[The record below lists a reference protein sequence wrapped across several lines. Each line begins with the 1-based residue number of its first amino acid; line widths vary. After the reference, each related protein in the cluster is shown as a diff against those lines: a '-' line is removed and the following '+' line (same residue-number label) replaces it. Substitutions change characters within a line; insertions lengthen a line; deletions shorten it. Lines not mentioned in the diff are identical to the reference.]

1 MPSDVTPSSLV
12 TRISGMNLRSYRTD
26 LSALSV
32 EPTAA
37 PAVYFYDPMN
47 WWLWLAGGL
56 ALVVA
61 ELVTPSGFFIIFFG
75 LGALTVG
82 VLATLEILTEG
93 WAQWLV
99 FTALSIVYLVIFRGR
114 FQARFE
120 MPPPPNVDS
129 LVGGL
134 AIVHERLLPGVVGK
148 VEVRGSMWS
157 ARNISTVMLDAGQR
171 ARVASVDGLTLAVVP
186 E

>member
-1 MPSDVTPSSLV
+1 
-12 TRISGMNLRSYRTD
+12 
-26 LSALSV
+26 
-32 EPTAA
+32 
-37 PAVYFYDPMN
+37 MN

-82 VLATLEILTEG
+82 VLATLDILTSG

-99 FTALSIVYLVIFRGR
+99 FTVLSVAYLVIFRGR
-114 FQARFE
+114 FQARFD

-134 AIVHERLLPGVVGK
+134 AVVQERLPPGVVGK
-148 VEVRGSMWS
+148 VEVRGSSWS
-157 ARNISTVMLDAGQR
+157 ARNVSDATLDAGQR
-171 ARVASVDGLTLAVVP
+171 ARVAGVDGLTLAVIP

>member
-1 MPSDVTPSSLV
+1 
-12 TRISGMNLRSYRTD
+12 
-26 LSALSV
+26 
-32 EPTAA
+32 
-37 PAVYFYDPMN
+37 MN

-75 LGALTVG
+75 LAALTVG
-82 VLATLEILTEG
+82 VLATLEILTAG

-99 FTALSIVYLVIFRGR
+99 FTALSVAYLVVFRGR
-114 FQARFE
+114 FQARFQ

-134 AIVHERLLPGVVGK
+134 AIVQERLLPGVVGK
-148 VEVRGSMWS
+148 VEVRGSSWS
-157 ARNISTVMLDAGQR
+157 ARNVSTVMLDAGQR